1 MKTRHLILTTTLL
14 FVYGLSFGQRIV
26 CDETCKLEFNSIQD
40 TLHKEV
46 NYAVVCPVGRSTVK
60 MIQPVARLNT
70 LAGKTIALVGG
81 SFMASITH
89 PEIKRLILQNYP
101 TARVLLFDE
110 IGAVGVYPAPGITR
124 KSKDEFQKKL
134 QEFKVDAVISG
145 NCGCGLCTLKETGS
159 CIAAEY
165 AGVPAVAIAA
175 PAFVREVYYTEINN
189 GIPAPRVVEYPGAF
203 ASHTHEQLIKNT
215 REVLWSQIVDALT
228 RPITAEE
235 CAANEKRDKGDLR
248 DDVFYGTL
256 EEVNNYFHE
265 QQWSDG
271 LPIIPPT
278 YNKVEEF
285 LKYTDKP
292 WNETVAILPLAH
304 RNTTTWHVAVNCVMA
319 GCKPEYM
326 PILIAMTEAIG
337 SPEFRRT
344 VNSLR
349 RS

>member
-89 PEIKRLILQNYP
+89 PAIKRLILQNYP

-110 IGAVGVYPAPGITR
+110 IGAAGVYPAPGITR

-165 AGVPAVAIAA
+165 ASVPAVAIAA

-189 GIPAPRVVEYPGAF
+189 GIPAPRGVEYPGAF
-203 ASHTHEQLIKNT
+203 A
-215 REVLWSQIVDALT
+215 
-228 RPITAEE
+228 
-235 CAANEKRDKGDLR
+235 
-248 DDVFYGTL
+248 
-256 EEVNNYFHE
+256 
-265 QQWSDG
+265 
-271 LPIIPPT
+271 
-278 YNKVEEF
+278 
-285 LKYTDKP
+285 
-292 WNETVAILPLAH
+292 
-304 RNTTTWHVAVNCVMA
+304 
-319 GCKPEYM
+319 
-326 PILIAMTEAIG
+326 
-337 SPEFRRT
+337 
-344 VNSLR
+344 
-349 RS
+349 